1 VNFNTRCKQRQRSH
15 RHRLFGAF
23 LLVSSSE
30 AMQLV
35 IDEGCHFLQCAFIH
49 FAPREKQ
56 READIQVDAFSF
68 EAALRSSVAPQPAF

>member
-1 VNFNTRCKQRQRSH
+1 
-15 RHRLFGAF
+15 
-23 LLVSSSE
+23 
-30 AMQLV
+30 MQLV

-49 FAPREKQ
+49 LAPREKQ